1 MTWLEKHLHVG
12 IAAAVRAG
20 IAATVHAGVVAA
32 MRAGGAAAVRVGV
45 AAVRVGVAAAESTL
59 TVTIA
64 VNTGNDQLSD
74 MELCFIL
81 LTLDPVYSSG

>member
-1 MTWLEKHLHVG
+1 MTWLEKHLHAG

-45 AAVRVGVAAAESTL
+45 AAAESTL

-64 VNTGNDQLSD
+64 VNNGNDQLSD
-74 MELCFIL
+74 MEL
-81 LTLDPVYSSG
+81 